1 MKSMAIF
8 NNKGGVGK
16 TTLSF
21 HMAHALAELGQKV
34 LVIDLDPQC
43 NFSIFALTEKQIED
57 IWRGEEDFVD
67 QYQAAVDART
77 TDEML
82 EVTSNHRS
90 IHFIMKPVEEGIS
103 DPVHMPPPIG
113 LANNLNFIPG
123 RLSLH
128 MYEDKISSRWA
139 EVFVGAD
146 LAIRTITNIRSIAER
161 YADDIGADIVLYDTS
176 PSLGMLNRVVL
187 SMADAFVVPC
197 NPDLFSL
204 YGIKNIGRSL
214 DAWSKNFEILRQV
227 LPRNRQSL
235 LPSSGVKFLG
245 YCVYKATRYAGQNE
259 WNLATGHY
267 NYAKQIPKTIKENI
281 PPDLRVNL
289 PSNTLNSPI
298 GGEAIMHSHQTMAT
312 MAQKYKTPMWLVPD
326 CDLESGDR
334 STIGGNAARYRA
346 TQQAYQDFAED
357 ILDRLEAI

>member
-1 MKSMAIF
+1 MKSMAVF

-21 HMAHALAELGQKV
+21 HMAHALAEIGKKV

-43 NFSIFALTEKQIED
+43 NFSIFALTESKIEE
-57 IWRGEEDFVD
+57 IWREEEEFVD
-67 QYQAAVDART
+67 QYQVAVDART
-77 TDEML
+77 PEQMSQI
-82 EVTSNHRS
+82 VGNHRS

-103 DPVHMPPPIG
+103 DPTYMPPTIP
-113 LANNLNFIPG
+113 LADNLSFIPG

-139 EVFVGAD
+139 EVFVGDD

-161 YADDIGADIVLYDTS
+161 YAAQIGADIVLYDTS
-176 PSLGMLNRVVL
+176 PSLGMLNRVAL

-214 DAWSKNFEILRQV
+214 DSWSKNFGILRQV
-227 LPRNRQSL
+227 LPPSRQSL
-235 LPSSGVKFLG
+235 LPKSGVKFLG
-245 YCVYKATRYAGQNE
+245 YSVYKATRYAGQNE

-267 NYAKQIPKTIKENI
+267 HYAKQIPRTIDANI
-281 PPDLRVNL
+281 SASLRASLPTDL
-289 PSNTLNSPI
+289 LNSPI
-298 GGEAIMHSHQTMAT
+298 GGDAIMHSHQTMAT

-326 CDLESGDR
+326 CDLEAGDR
-334 STIGGNAARYRA
+334 STIGGNAARYRE
-346 TQQAYQDFAED
+346 TKSAYHTFAQD
-357 ILDRLEAI
+357 ILSRLEAV

>member
-1 MKSMAIF
+1 MKSMAVF

-21 HMAHALAELGQKV
+21 HMAHALAEIGKKV

-43 NFSIFALTEKQIED
+43 NFSIFALTEDQIEG
-57 IWRGEEDFVD
+57 IWSEEEEFVD
-67 QYQAAVDART
+67 QYQVAVDTRT
-77 TDEML
+77 PKQML
-82 EVTSNHRS
+82 SIVKKHRS

-103 DPVHMPPPIG
+103 DPAYMPPSIP
-113 LANNLNFIPG
+113 LAENLEFIPG

-128 MYEDKISSRWA
+128 MYEDRISSRWA
-139 EVFVGAD
+139 EVFVGDD

-161 YADDIGADIVLYDTS
+161 YAENIGADIVLYDTS
-176 PSLGMLNRVVL
+176 PSLGMLNRVAL

-214 DAWSKNFEILRQV
+214 EAWSKNFGVLRQV
-227 LPRNRQSL
+227 LPQNRQSL
-235 LPSSGVKFLG
+235 LPEAGVKFLG
-245 YCVYKATRYAGQNE
+245 YSVYKATRYAGQNE

-267 NYAKQIPKTIKENI
+267 NYAKQIPKTIENHI
-281 PPDLRVNL
+281 SSDLRANL
-289 PSNTLNSPI
+289 PSDTLSSPI
-298 GGEAIMHSHQTMAT
+298 GGEAVMHSHQTMAT

-326 CDLESGDR
+326 SDLKSGDK
-334 STIGGNAARYRA
+334 STISGNAARYRE
-346 TQQAYQDFAED
+346 TKKAYHAFAKD
-357 ILDRLEAI
+357 ILDRLKAV